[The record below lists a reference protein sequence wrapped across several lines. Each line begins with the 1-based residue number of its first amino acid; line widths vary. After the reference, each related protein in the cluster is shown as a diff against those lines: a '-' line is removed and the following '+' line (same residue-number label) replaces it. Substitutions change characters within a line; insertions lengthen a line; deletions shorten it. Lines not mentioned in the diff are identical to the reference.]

1 MTRFVLV
8 PIIAAALTA
17 CVQPPRI
24 AHTGMDRRL
33 SNESPAVAVDQ
44 EVQPLHELIRQ
55 ILRADYAGDRP
66 ALDRLYGEADAFLG
80 DKAVESRVRY
90 WKGFAKWRRA
100 INGANEEITPTNLAA
115 DVEIAADE
123 LRRSAEMDPGFI
135 DARIG
140 EMQCLG
146 LMLFFDRER
155 VGNDERIARLRTLM
169 GDLKETAADN
179 PRYVWAWGMAF
190 FTVPPEKGGGPENVI
205 KAYLKALDGIRN
217 GAGEAKTPLDP
228 SWGEAEPYV
237 NLAYSYLNQP
247 SPDLALARKYVDEAI
262 RLVPSWHYA
271 RDILRPQIEGAA
283 RKAAGGGAEK

>member
-90 WKGFAKWRRA
+90 WNVSRWTSIRPASILESDKRRQRGDHSNQPRRRRRDRRRRA
-100 INGANEEITPTNLAA
+100 AA
-115 DVEIAADE
+115 
-123 LRRSAEMDPGFI
+123 LS
-135 DARIG
+135 
-140 EMQCLG
+140 
-146 LMLFFDRER
+146 
-155 VGNDERIARLRTLM
+155 
-169 GDLKETAADN
+169 
-179 PRYVWAWGMAF
+179 
-190 FTVPPEKGGGPENVI
+190 
-205 KAYLKALDGIRN
+205 
-217 GAGEAKTPLDP
+217 
-228 SWGEAEPYV
+228 
-237 NLAYSYLNQP
+237 
-247 SPDLALARKYVDEAI
+247 
-262 RLVPSWHYA
+262 
-271 RDILRPQIEGAA
+271 
-283 RKAAGGGAEK
+283 